1 MAAVTE
7 VWVNRKD
14 YRETKIVNLD
24 RRELEAGEI
33 RVAIDKYGL
42 TANNVSYAVSGDM
55 IGYWKF
61 YPAADHW
68 GKVPVWG
75 MADVVES
82 NSDSIAVGERLWGF
96 FPMASETI
104 LKVGKVSDD
113 AFTDV
118 TPHRL
123 ELPALYNNYRRTVGE
138 PDYLKS
144 LEVERCLL
152 FPLFL
157 TSFVLYDYLKDND
170 YFGADQVVIG
180 SVSSKT
186 GFGLAYFLHQDKQDG
201 KQVVG
206 LTSAANAA
214 FVKQLDCCHQV
225 VEYGREADISSAR
238 KTAYVDMSGNRSLT
252 ETLHH
257 QFGDN
262 MVESCMVGVTHW
274 EQRGAVSA
282 LPGATPAFFFA
293 PGQIAKRDKEWGP
306 GKLFEKAS
314 EASAGIAEK
323 ISKDVTIEHI
333 KGAEAAANIW
343 VSMLNNEVAP
353 SRGIMVSVGGA

>member
-1 MAAVTE
+1 MAVVTE

-14 YRETKIVNLD
+14 YRDTKIVTTE
-24 RRELEAGEI
+24 RRPLADGEV
-33 RVAIDKYGL
+33 RVAVDKFGL

-75 MADVVES
+75 MADVIES
-82 NSDSIAVGERLWGF
+82 NSDNITVGERIWGF
-96 FPMASETI
+96 FPMANETI

-113 AFTDV
+113 AFMDV
-118 TPHRL
+118 TPHRV

-138 PDYLKS
+138 PDYLKA

-152 FPLFL
+152 FPLFT
-157 TSFVLYDYLKDND
+157 TSFVLYDYLEDND
-170 YFGADQVVIG
+170 YFGAEQVVIG

-186 GFGLAYFLHQDKQDG
+186 GFGLAHFIHQNKQAG
-201 KQVVG
+201 KHVVG
-206 LTSAANAA
+206 LTSAGNTA
-214 FVKQLDCCHQV
+214 FVEQLNCCDQI
-225 VEYGREADISSAR
+225 VEYGNEADIASDR

-257 QFGDN
+257 QLGDN

-274 EQRGAVSA
+274 EQRGPASQ
-282 LPGATPAFFFA
+282 LPGATPTFFFA
-293 PGQIAKRDKEWGP
+293 PAQIAKRDKEWGA

-314 EASAGIAEK
+314 AAGAAIAER
-323 ISKDVTIEHI
+323 ISKDITVEHI
-333 KGAEAAANIW
+333 SGAEAAAEIW
-343 VSMLNNEVAP
+343 LSMLNNDVAP
-353 SRGIMVSVGGA
+353 SRGIMVSITES